1 LGFGKVQ
8 FCRFVQGEPVR
19 RLYLFPPRFAVVLL
33 FALTGLSAQS
43 QAQLPSDIREK
54 IDKLVTETLARTATP
69 SVSLVVVKEGQIAY
83 LKAYGNARLDP
94 QTAAK
99 SEMRF
104 CLGSLSKP
112 FTSEA
117 ILLLQEQG
125 KLSLDDKVSRFLP
138 DLSRASEVTI
148 RQLLSQTS
156 GYQEYWTVDYLPLNV
171 LQPIA
176 PRKILEQTASRPL
189 NFDPGTKWEIS
200 DTNYVMAGMIVEKAS
215 GMSLYRFLREKVFAP
230 LGMESAIDVDSEKLG
245 LPDAAGYMRYALGP
259 PRPAPREGQGWLF
272 GGEELAMTA
281 QDIGKWD
288 ISLMNHELLKPPS
301 YRQFETAVSLSN
313 GLATNYAL
321 GNGVTRKAERRAIY
335 GLGDVSGFS
344 AANTIFPDDHIAIAV
359 FANMDAGAPPEI
371 TNGIISLL
379 FPKKSE
385 PDPVAPQKLEQARKI
400 FDSLQHGALDRSL
413 FTEDAN
419 NYFNEQALQDFASSL
434 TPLGNPQEFVPT
446 EYSVANGLVFRDYR
460 IKFANLTLIAHTIE
474 EQRGKLEQYNIEQ
487 E

>member
-1 LGFGKVQ
+1 M
-8 FCRFVQGEPVR
+8 R
-19 RLYLFPPRFAVVLL
+19 RLYFVFLQFAAVLL
-33 FALTGLSAQS
+33 AALTGLQAQS
-43 QAQLPSDIREK
+43 QPQIPPDVREK
-54 IDKLVTETLARTATP
+54 IDKLVTDTLASTTTP
-69 SVSLVVVKEGQIAY
+69 GASVVVVKEGQIAY

-94 QTAAK
+94 QTTAK
-99 SEMRF
+99 PEMRF

-112 FTSEA
+112 FTAEA

-138 DLSRASEVTI
+138 YLSRADEVTI
-148 RQLLSQTS
+148 RQVLSQTS
-156 GYQEYWTVDYLPLNV
+156 GYQEYWTVDYLPLKV
-171 LQPIA
+171 LQPIT
-176 PRKILEQTASRPL
+176 PRKILEQAANRPL
-189 NFDPGTKWEIS
+189 NFDPGMKWEIS
-200 DTNYVMAGMIVEKAS
+200 DTNYVIAGMIAEKAS
-215 GMSLYRFLREKVFAP
+215 GMPLYRFLREKVFAP
-230 LGMESAIDVDSEKLG
+230 LNMESVVDVDSEKLG
-245 LPDAAGYMRYALGP
+245 SADAAGYLRYALGP
-259 PRPAPREGQGWLF
+259 PRPAPHEGQGWLF

-288 ISLMNHELLKPPS
+288 ISLMNHELLKPSS
-301 YRQFETAVSLSN
+301 YRQFETAALLSN

-359 FANMDAGAPPEI
+359 FTNMDAGAPPEI
-371 TNGIISLL
+371 TNGIVSLL

-400 FDSLQHGALDRSL
+400 FDSLQHGTLDRSL

-419 NYFNEQALQDFASSL
+419 NYFNEQALKDFASSL
-434 TPLGNPQEFVPT
+434 TPLGTPQEFVPT

-460 IKFANLTLIAHTIE
+460 IKFAKLTLLARTIE
-474 EQRGKLEQYNIEQ
+474 EQKGKIEQYSIEQ